1 MFTTFLP
8 IATWTNLQGQQFL
21 ISVKLS
27 LLIQDLPDVLGI
39 ALYTFLSIAIWT
51 DLQRQQFFL
60 LPSITFVDE
69 VNVHIHS
76 YLNWFARAAVLLP
89 SWNNLTFVEEV
100 HVTSSTFRIVG
111 KLRCFCFCSQFGG
124 SISFGWGGSMISI
137 ILLGDFR
144 ALTFTGLITFF
155 LEPNIFVIYLITL
168 LIKPALGLRPE
179 PFHSSLW
186 LLSFSVPSK
195 QAQVM
200 QPNIQMNSWSGEGE
214 RT

>member
-1 MFTTFLP
+1 M
-8 IATWTNLQGQQFL
+8 QGQQFL

-27 LLIQDLPDVLGI
+27 LLIQDLLDVLGI

-51 DLQRQQFFL
+51 DLQFRAAVL
-60 LPSITFVDE
+60 LPSWNHLTFVDE
-69 VNVHIHS
+69 VHVHIHS

-179 PFHSSLW
+179 PFLSSLW
-186 LLSFSVPSK
+186 LLSFSVPGK

-200 QPNIQMNSWSGEGE
+200 QPTIQVNSWSGEGE

>member
-100 HVTSSTFRIVG
+100 HVTSYTFRILG
-111 KLRCFCFCSQFGG
+111 KLRCFCFCSQF
-124 SISFGWGGSMISI
+124 WGLHFFRVGRQYDIHHSAWRFLCPHLYWAHYIF
-137 ILLGDFR
+137 LGTKYFCNLFDNF
-144 ALTFTGLITFF
+144 ID
-155 LEPNIFVIYLITL
+155 
-168 LIKPALGLRPE
+168 
-179 PFHSSLW
+179 
-186 LLSFSVPSK
+186 
-195 QAQVM
+195 
-200 QPNIQMNSWSGEGE
+200 
-214 RT
+214 